1 MTANKTTISCK
12 ISGPVDMNKSF
23 RSPYRR
29 FLAPF
34 LLSFLIPIVTP
45 EHINDDANI
54 TNSSMV
60 PTANILT
67 PAPTIVS
74 VTPTTISNETTP
86 NVTTAPTPVTTV
98 PKNATTAPTAT
109 TNSTTTNSP
118 TAITNSTTTNSPS
131 ATTNSTTSYS
141 PTASTNST
149 TTNSPTGI
157 KPDPDAGKGDGSTKK
172 KKMKKGWRIFW
183 WIMFSTF
190 LVGITRI
197 VLRHRYAISRVLSNC
212 WFIFRDSRFVLYSKV
227 FFLTAWNLVVAGLVR
242 LGYLLRLDRLLNSI
256 RNSRSRYRPQPN
268 MGDGNGLNELLFDT
282 NSNDMQEG
290 LLSNNGTGQG

>member
-1 MTANKTTISCK
+1 VWTMTANKTTISCK

-109 TNSTTTNSP
+109 TNSTTTNF
-118 TAITNSTTTNSPS
+118 
-131 ATTNSTTSYS
+131 
-141 PTASTNST
+141 
-149 TTNSPTGI
+149 PTGI